1 MPIPGRNFQRLQVR
15 FCRLKFGV
23 WIEKIVFSGIY
34 RFLSF
39 STGYLIL
46 GILGSTELCQAESD
60 MRFVLYSVWNA
71 IIDRWPWFA
80 QVGFQIDTCNMALV
94 ADQNRVW
101 PILTYQRASTQH
113 QIENSTQL
121 TVKTITG
128 IPSSFNKIIMGINV
142 KYSVLLFKNYRFIV
156 FDSRNDTT
164 KILEHKRK
172 SIVFTAFFNACII
185 RQAKPIKI
193 YQWVIS
199 ACSDSRTSKET
210 LPHRSWHWL

>member
-1 MPIPGRNFQRLQVR
+1 MPSWIGYALCSLFG
-15 FCRLKFGV
+15 LKCDHR
-23 WIEKIVFSGIY
+23 S
-34 RFLSF
+34 
-39 STGYLIL
+39 
-46 GILGSTELCQAESD
+46 
-60 MRFVLYSVWNA
+60 
-71 IIDRWPWFA
+71 
-80 QVGFQIDTCNMALV
+80 MALICSGRFSNWYLQHGARRLRVV

-156 FDSRNDTT
+156 FDFRNDTT

-172 SIVFTAFFNACII
+172 PIVFTAFFNACII

-199 ACSDSRTSKET
+199 DCSDSRTSK
-210 LPHRSWHWL
+210 